1 MPAEHTRALE
11 APAVAH
17 RMADN
22 GRPGRARRPDGRDPV
37 ARQEQLREEQSAVDR
52 RYERLDTLR
61 AQTAER
67 LRKVRR
73 SGPSGS
79 PQNRSER
86 DAFATLY
93 EDRLAQL
100 DAVEQRLT
108 FGRLDLTD
116 GTTRYIGRIGLTE
129 PDHTVLLTD
138 WRAPAAQAFYR
149 ATAAQPEGVVRR
161 RHLVSRGRRVTGVED
176 EVLDLD
182 AVGSGVAHPSTLSGE
197 GALLAAL
204 AAGRTGRMGDIVATI
219 QAEQD
224 AVIRSALAGALVVQG
239 GPGTGKTAVALHR
252 AAYLL
257 YAHRRIL
264 ERSGVLLVGPSRTF
278 LRYIDQV
285 LPSLGETGVVTATIA
300 DLYPGVVA
308 DGTEPDKVAEIKG
321 RAIWPQVLARAVR
334 QRQRAPE
341 EVRQVTVEGHVVRIE
356 PQDVA
361 DAIARAR
368 RTGRPHNLARV
379 TFVRDML
386 TRLAAQY
393 SAQLAFP
400 LPPDEQ
406 AEVVEELRTT
416 REVRIALN
424 LAWMP
429 LTPQRLLE
437 GLLTRPDR
445 LRAAAPELSAAE
457 RAALHRGAGAACTP
471 ADVPLLD
478 EAAELLGEDDQA
490 ARAEAAQETQR
501 RAADVDY
508 ARQVL
513 TTSGTGGLVSAEL
526 LADRFAH
533 SGPSLTT
540 AERAA
545 TDRTWTYGHIVV
557 DEAQELSAMAWRML
571 LRRCPTRSM
580 TIAGDVAQTSTAAGA
595 RSWQRMLDP
604 VLKGS
609 WRLSEL
615 TVNYRTPAA
624 VADAAQRVAV
634 AAGLPVTTLTSA
646 REVPGSIAVR
656 RVSRLEDAVVAEAEE
671 ALAALAANDAGGA
684 IDEGGRALDEG
695 GRVAVIAATERVD
708 ALRHLLSRSAVGH
721 ALRPTGSGSML
732 DARLAVM
739 SPRASKGLEF
749 DVVVLVEP
757 SEVARAAPGDLYV
770 AMTRPTRA
778 LRVLASG
785 ALPAGLTE

>member
-1 MPAEHTRALE
+1 M
-11 APAVAH
+11 
-17 RMADN
+17 D
-22 GRPGRARRPDGRDPV
+22 DPV
-37 ARQEQLREEQSAVDR
+37 ASDDRAEGAGVARHEQLREEQSAVSL
-52 RYERLDTLR
+52 RYERLDALR
-61 AQTAER
+61 AKTAER
-67 LRKVRR
+67 LRRIRR

-108 FGRLDLTD
+108 FGRLDLGD
-116 GTTRYIGRIGLTE
+116 GATRYIGRIGLTE

-149 ATAAQPEGVVRR
+149 ATAARPEGIVRR
-161 RHLVSRGRRVTGVED
+161 RHLVCRERTVIGVED

-182 AVGSGVAHPSTLSGE
+182 AVGSGAADPLSGE

-204 AAGRTGRMGDIVATI
+204 ATGRTGRMGDIVATI

-224 AVIRSALAGALVVQG
+224 AVIRSDLAGALVVQG

-252 AAYLL
+252 TAYLL
-257 YAHRRIL
+257 YAHRRTL

-278 LRYIDQV
+278 LHYIDQV

-300 DLYPGVVA
+300 DLFPGVVA
-308 DGTEPDKVAEIKG
+308 DAAESEVVAEIKG
-321 RAIWPQVLARAVR
+321 RPIWAEVLVRAVR
-334 QRQRAPE
+334 QRQRVPDEA
-341 EVRQVTVEGHVVRIE
+341 RDVTVDGHMVRIE
-356 PQDVA
+356 PQDIA
-361 DAIARAR
+361 DAAARAR

-379 TFVRDML
+379 VFVRDML
-386 TRLAAQY
+386 GRLAAQY
-393 SAQLAFP
+393 SAQMAFP
-400 LPPDEQ
+400 LPQDEL

-429 LTPQRLLE
+429 LTPQRLLD
-437 GLLTRPDR
+437 GLLSRPDR
-445 LRAAAPELSAAE
+445 LAAAAPELSAAE
-457 RAALHRGAGAACTP
+457 VDALLRPTGAPWAP

-490 ARAEAAQETQR
+490 DRAQALQEAQR
-501 RAADVDY
+501 RAADVEF

-513 TTSGTGGLVSAEL
+513 TTSEVGGLVSAEL

-533 SGPSLTT
+533 SGPLLTT

-545 TDRTWTYGHIVV
+545 ADRTWTYGHIVV

-580 TIAGDVAQTSTAAGA
+580 TIAGDVAQTSAAAGA
-595 RSWQRMLDP
+595 RSWHQTLNP
-604 VLKGS
+604 VLKDS
-609 WRLSEL
+609 WRLAEL

-624 VADAAQRVAV
+624 VAEAAQRVAKN
-634 AAGLPVTTLTSA
+634 AGLPISHLTSA
-646 REVPGSIAVR
+646 REVPGSLSVR
-656 RVSRLEDAVVAEAEE
+656 RVDQLEPAVLAEVE
-671 ALAALAANDAGGA
+671 AALALIEPDESPYGIDAGA
-684 IDEGGRALDEG
+684 
-695 GRVAVIAATERVD
+695 GRVAVITSPDQVD
-708 ALRHLLSRSAVGH
+708 AVRHHLARSPVGP
-721 ALRPTGSGSML
+721 ALQPVGSGSML

-739 SPRASKGLEF
+739 SARASKGLEF

-757 SEVARAAPGDLYV
+757 AEVARDSAGDLYV

-778 LRVLASG
+778 LRVVA
-785 ALPAGLTE
+785 ALDLPPGLTTWGFTRA